1 MLRSADC
8 GALGVETSGSCVTLA
23 GWVDRRRDHGGIVF
37 FDLRDR
43 SGTVQIVS
51 NPEISLAAAETAEAV
66 RQEWVVQ
73 VKGVVQTRPEG
84 SENPAMATGDIEIMA
99 DEITVLNRSR
109 TPPFYIADDAGADE
123 ELRLRYRYLD
133 LRRRPMLQNLVLRH
147 RVIKYIRDFLD
158 ARDFLEIETPIL
170 LKSTPEGARDFLVPS
185 RLQPGQF
192 YALPQSPQQLKQL
205 LMVSGVERYF
215 QIARCFRDEDLRADR
230 QPEFTQLDLEMSFV
244 EEDDVLELTEELYTG
259 MVETVAPEKK
269 LRKPFPRLTHAEA
282 MERYASDKPDLRFGL
297 EITDVTSLASETEFR
312 VFLSTAAS
320 GGRIRGLV
328 APGLASYTTSQVRE
342 LEELARESGA
352 GGLSHIRYRGT
363 GPVGEQTGDE
373 ILQSA
378 GLRMPAEWHQRLA
391 ALMGAGPGDMIM
403 LMAGTAP
410 RINVWL
416 DAMRNHLG
424 KALDLADP
432 DELAFAFVTGF
443 PLFEWNETDHRWQ
456 SSHHP
461 FTAPADGQEGLL
473 DSDDLGSISSKAYD
487 LVCNG
492 SELASGSIRIYRREL
507 QEKIF
512 SILGYGKEEVTE
524 RFIQILEAFDYGAP
538 PHGGIAP
545 GIDRLVAI
553 LAGARS
559 IRDVIAFPKTQS
571 GADLLF
577 NSPSPVA
584 PSQLKEL
591 SIRLV
596 D

>member
-1 MLRSADC
+1 MA
-8 GALGVETSGSCVTLA
+8 
-23 GWVDRRRDHGGIVF
+23 RRDAQSLGGKPLIW
-37 FDLRDR
+37 
-43 SGTVQIVS
+43 
-51 NPEISLAAAETAEAV
+51 P
-66 RQEWVVQ
+66 
-73 VKGVVQTRPEG
+73 
-84 SENPAMATGDIEIMA
+84 
-99 DEITVLNRSR
+99 
-109 TPPFYIADDAGADE
+109 TPTSW
-123 ELRLRYRYLD
+123 L
-133 LRRRPMLQNLVLRH
+133 
-147 RVIKYIRDFLD
+147 
-158 ARDFLEIETPIL
+158 
-170 LKSTPEGARDFLVPS
+170 
-185 RLQPGQF
+185 
-192 YALPQSPQQLKQL
+192 SP
-205 LMVSGVERYF
+205 
-215 QIARCFRDEDLRADR
+215 
-230 QPEFTQLDLEMSFV
+230 
-244 EEDDVLELTEELYTG
+244 
-259 MVETVAPEKK
+259 
-269 LRKPFPRLTHAEA
+269 
-282 MERYASDKPDLRFGL
+282 
-297 EITDVTSLASETEFR
+297 
-312 VFLSTAAS
+312 
-320 GGRIRGLV
+320 
-328 APGLASYTTSQVRE
+328 
-342 LEELARESGA
+342 
-352 GGLSHIRYRGT
+352 
-363 GPVGEQTGDE
+363 
-373 ILQSA
+373 
-378 GLRMPAEWHQRLA
+378 
-391 ALMGAGPGDMIM
+391 
-403 LMAGTAP
+403 
-410 RINVWL
+410 
-416 DAMRNHLG
+416 
-424 KALDLADP
+424 
-432 DELAFAFVTGF
+432 FVTGF